1 MTKHAWFMPR
11 EADVVG
17 LLRAQAATV
26 ADVVA
31 AVDGWA
37 DGGADIEV
45 AVTVAHQLVDA
56 ARVQLVQVVDGV
68 QESFSTPI
76 EPEDAYELA
85 ERLGEVAHRGY
96 ALLREVQ
103 VSHLAAT
110 PALAGVCGCARASA
124 AAASRA
130 VAELPAAAA
139 AAIADEAAK
148 ALESADHHLR
158 AGISALDAQ
167 DDLRYEIRMRDVL
180 RRAEALVEACAHV
193 AHRVRYAV
201 TKES

>member
-11 EADVVG
+11 DEDVLG
-17 LLRAQAATV
+17 LMRVQAETVAKV

-31 AVDGWA
+31 GWA
-37 DGGADIEV
+37 DGGNHIEDT
-45 AVTVAHQLVDA
+45 VTAAHALVDA
-56 ARVQLVQVVDGV
+56 EREQLRQVIDAV

-76 EPEDAYELA
+76 EPEDAYELT

-103 VSHLAAT
+103 LSNLDAT
-110 PALAGVCGCARASA
+110 PALAGVCDCARASA

-130 VAELPAAAA
+130 ITQLPHFAA
-139 AAIADEAAK
+139 AAIADEAAL
-148 ALESADHHLR
+148 ALQPADHHLR
-158 AGISALDAQ
+158 EGLRALDDQ
-167 DDLRYEIRMRDVL
+167 GDLRYEVRMRDAL

-201 TKES
+201 TKET